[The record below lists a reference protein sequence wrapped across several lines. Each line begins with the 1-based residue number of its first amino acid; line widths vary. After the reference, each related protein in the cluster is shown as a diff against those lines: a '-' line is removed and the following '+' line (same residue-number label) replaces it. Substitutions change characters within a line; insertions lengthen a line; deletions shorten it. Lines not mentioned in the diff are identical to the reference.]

1 MKKTVNFIPPEKIK
15 CFDLIDTC
23 IDLSMDTVFHY
34 ESDSQDFYFRIVLEG
49 SRTIHVHSYEKVSR
63 FYIFSERFRL
73 NSMKTFHKRMEVF
86 FAKMNMRRLNA

>member
-1 MKKTVNFIPPEKIK
+1 MNKTVNFIPPEKIK
-15 CFDLIDTC
+15 CFDLMERH
-23 IDLSMDTVFHY
+23 SFNASSAWVY

-49 SRTIHVHSYEKVSR
+49 SRTIHVHSYEKDSR
-63 FYIFSERFRL
+63 LYILSDRFRL